1 MRTKSK
7 VSAKQ
12 QAARELLAAELPP
25 VSDKIMLREFLRLK
39 GLTRDDLALL
49 DRLRANMQSKAR
61 SSTKVRK
68 ARKK

>member
-1 MRTKSK
+1 MQTKSK

-12 QAARELLAAELPP
+12 QAARELLDAELPP

-49 DRLRANMQSKAR
+49 DRLRANMQSKA
-61 SSTKVRK
+61 SKSTKVRK

>member
-39 GLTRDDLALL
+39 GLTRDDLATSDVDDLQ
-49 DRLRANMQSKAR
+49 RLQAYFQAVERIFH
-61 SSTKVRK
+61 V
-68 ARKK
+68 